1 MINVFSRDEIIKYG
15 YRPDEYYI
23 SILPTG
29 GPKGTP
35 IFKKAD
41 NVLTLIFDDVEK
53 NCIKTKLPHSY
64 GLRYAKA
71 FTVDQAKQ
79 VVDFIKDLPDN
90 YVLNIH
96 CVHGVSRS
104 AAMAAAISNTKN
116 TRKGNKLVYDLI
128 KREIDGIS

>member
-1 MINVFSRDEIIKYG
+1 MINVFSRDEIIEYG
-15 YRPDEYYI
+15 YHPNEYYI

-29 GPKGTP
+29 GPKSVP

-41 NVLTLIFDDVEK
+41 NVLTLVFDDV
-53 NCIKTKLPHSY
+53 NTDCIKTKLPHSY

-71 FTVDQAKQ
+71 MTELQADKTA
-79 VVDFIKDLPDN
+79 VFIETLPED

-104 AAMAAAISNTKN
+104 AAIAAAIENKPNTEF
-116 TRKGNKLVYDLI
+116 GNSRVYNLI
-128 KREIDGIS
+128 RDRLHGIS